1 MIELLPDLLR
11 SLITN
16 AGLAVLLFSLGKPR
30 KSLRLR
36 VIVIVLIV
44 IADMAANLYFYL
56 RDDYSDLARFDI
68 LFFILV
74 GLVSKPLFEE
84 KVKQWLFNC
93 LTVMNAYSI
102 VVVISYYL
110 GNLFAHQSYAMT
122 AIRLVMLAGT
132 VYIFQVRLRPLYR
145 QVAEHW
151 DVYTLVSVGTF
162 MNFAW
167 YFISSDDI
175 EQTLQ
180 ASMMPILLLCILTLL
195 VYITIILSLH
205 NIKSEYELRGENQ
218 RMQADQEY
226 LTLSAKAMAD
236 RLALMNKTVQQS
248 RIAAHDRRH
257 LTNAL
262 LGMLEAGHAEEA
274 ASLLRME
281 TQKPASGVRSYC
293 SNPAVDAAVGWYA
306 RLAEDAGIK
315 CEISIDLG
323 TELEVD
329 ALELSMVMAN
339 LMENA
344 IHGCSKVALAS
355 ERYIRLNCCNAGRLM
370 IEIENPCEAGVK
382 LDESGQPIASE
393 KRHGTGSRSIAAFAA
408 KYDGELLYQV
418 GSGVFRV
425 RLLV

>member
-36 VIVIVLIV
+36 VIVVVLIV
-44 IADMAANLYFYL
+44 LVDMAANLYFYL
-56 RDDYSDLARFDI
+56 RGDYSDLAKFDI

-74 GLVSKPLFEE
+74 GLASKPLFED
-84 KVKQWLFNC
+84 KATQWLFNC
-93 LTVMNAYSI
+93 LTVMNVYSI
-102 VVVISYYL
+102 VVAISYYL
-110 GNLFAHQSYAMT
+110 CGLFPHPDYAIT
-122 AIRLVMLAGT
+122 VIRLVMLAGT
-132 VYIFQVRLRPLYR
+132 VYIFRVRLRPLYR
-145 QVAEHW
+145 QVAELW
-151 DVYTLVSVGTF
+151 DVYSLVSVGTF

-180 ASMMPILLLCILTLL
+180 ASIVPILLLCMLTLL
-195 VYITIILSLH
+195 VYITIILSLR
-205 NIKSEYELRGENQ
+205 NIQHEYELREENQ
-218 RMQADQEY
+218 RMQANQEY

-236 RLALMNKTVQQS
+236 RIALMNKTVQQS

-262 LGMLEAGHAEEA
+262 LGMLEAGHAEDA

-281 TQKPASGVRSYC
+281 SYKPASGVRSYC

-323 TELEVD
+323 TDLEVD

-355 ERYIRLNCCNAGRLM
+355 ERYIRLNCCNAGRLLV
-370 IEIENPCEAGVK
+370 EIENPCDAGVK
-382 LDESGQPIASE
+382 LDENGQPRASE
-393 KRHGTGSRSIAAFAA
+393 KSHGTGSRSIAAFAA

-418 GSGVFRV
+418 SNGVFRV